1 MERKM
6 RRIAYLGLA
15 LMFTL
20 PPAAAEAGDGIDVG
34 TIIGAGLGGVIG
46 NQIGKGTGNTVATV
60 AGVILGGVA
69 GHSVDQGWSSSAP
82 QYHSNTVNYAEPAP
96 YYYRPNYV
104 APSAPSTNIIYSQ
117 YSYREDEDAYD
128 RHRHH
133 EHHHGYHDERPHWQ
147 QPVVYQQRTVVQH
160 NYVPATYHQPPAENG
175 YCREY
180 TNHVVVGNH
189 TQESY
194 GTACLQPDGSW
205 KIID

>member
-1 MERKM
+1 M

-20 PPAAAEAGDGIDVG
+20 PPAVAEAGDGIDMG

-69 GHSVDQGWSSSAP
+69 GHSVDQGWSSSP
-82 QYHSNTVNYAEPAP
+82 QHHANTINYTEPAP

-104 APSAPSTNIIYSQ
+104 APSAPPTNIIYSQ

-128 RHRHH
+128 RRRHH

-147 QPVVYQQRTVVQH
+147 QPVVYQQRTIVQQ
-160 NYVPATYHQPPAENG
+160 NYVPATYQPTVQNG

-180 TNHVVVGNH
+180 TNRVVVGNR